1 MDEEKRAD
9 VAAVGMLVAIVAAVA
24 WAVSYAFDAQRA
36 GATSALVAL
45 GVTYGALAACALVY
59 AWKTSQLKRWM
70 VPASGDLTRGFV
82 ASLLLFALAFGFVK
96 LITMHHGPTPQ
107 EGPQRAAW
115 MARLY
120 LQLGDTKPLREH
132 QAWVGAGI
140 AVAAM
145 MEEIVWRGW
154 AKSLLERL
162 VGRRFG
168 WIAAACAYALAHV
181 PTLWALSDGEI
192 GKNPLVL
199 IAALGAGLVW
209 SALARVFGDR
219 LTPSIV
225 SHGLFDWAVLMMFRL
240 WGPSV

>member
-1 MDEEKRAD
+1 MVAVRVVEQEKRTD
-9 VAAVGMLVAIVAAVA
+9 IAAVGMLVAIVASVA
-24 WAVSYAFDAQRA
+24 WAVSYAFEMQRA

-45 GVTYGALAACALVY
+45 GVTYTALTALALFY

-82 ASLLLFALAFGFVK
+82 ASLVLFALAFGFVK
-96 LITMHHGPTPQ
+96 LVTMHQSP
-107 EGPQRAAW
+107 RAAW
-115 MARLY
+115 VARLY

-132 QAWVGAGI
+132 QPWVGAGI
-140 AVAAM
+140 AVAAT

-154 AKSLLERL
+154 VKSLLERL
-162 VGRRFG
+162 VGRRWG
-168 WIAAACAYALAHV
+168 WIAAACMYALAHV

>member
-1 MDEEKRAD
+1 MPAVDEDKRSD
-9 VAAVGMLVAIVAAVA
+9 VAAVGMLVVIVSAVA
-24 WAVSYAFDAQRA
+24 WAVSYAFDMERA
-36 GATSALVAL
+36 GASSAIVAI
-45 GVTYGALAACALVY
+45 GVTYAVLTAVGLVY
-59 AWKTSQLKRWM
+59 AWKTSQFKRWLL
-70 VPASGDLTRGFV
+70 PASGDLTRGFA

-96 LITMHHGPTPQ
+96 LITMHGSP
-107 EGPQRAAW
+107 RAAW

-120 LQLGDTKPLREH
+120 LQLGDTKPLRDH
-132 QAWVGAGI
+132 QAWVGVAI
-140 AVAAM
+140 AVIAM

-168 WIAAACAYALAHV
+168 WIAAACMYALAHV
-181 PTLWALSDGEI
+181 PTLWALSDSTL
-192 GKNPLVL
+192 GKNPIVL
-199 IAALGAGLVW
+199 IASLGAGLLW

>member
-1 MDEEKRAD
+1 VDEEKRAD
-9 VAAVGMLVAIVAAVA
+9 IAAVGMLVLIIAAVA
-24 WAVSYAFDAQRA
+24 WALSYAFDMQRA
-36 GATSALVAL
+36 GAPASVVAL
-45 GVTYGALAACALVY
+45 GVTYTVLTLGGVAY
-59 AWKTSQLKRWM
+59 AWKQGLLKRWFI
-70 VPASGDLTRGFV
+70 PASGDLTRGFV
-82 ASLLLFALAFGFVK
+82 GALLLFVLAFGFVR
-96 LITMHHGPTPQ
+96 LITMHGSP
-107 EGPQRAAW
+107 RAAW

-120 LQLGDTKPLREH
+120 LQLGDTKPLRDH
-132 QAWVGAGI
+132 QAWIGAGI
-140 AVAAM
+140 ALAAT

-162 VGRRFG
+162 LGRRFG

-181 PTLWALSDGEI
+181 PTLWALSDSTI
-192 GKNPLVL
+192 GNNPIVL

>member
-1 MDEEKRAD
+1 MLAVRFVDEEKRTD

-24 WAVSYAFDAQRA
+24 WAVSYAFDMQRA
-36 GATSALVAL
+36 GATSAMVAI
-45 GVTYGALAACALVY
+45 GVTYAALTACGLVY
-59 AWKTSQLKRWM
+59 AWKTSQLKRWL
-70 VPASGDLTRGFV
+70 VPASGDLSAGFV
-82 ASLLLFALAFGFVK
+82 AALVLFVLAFGFVK
-96 LITMHHGPTPQ
+96 LITMHESP
-107 EGPQRAAW
+107 RAAW
-115 MARLY
+115 MARIY

-140 AVAAM
+140 ALAAT

-154 AKSLLERL
+154 VKSLLERL

-168 WIAAACAYALAHV
+168 WIAAACMYALAHV
-181 PTLWALSDGEI
+181 PTLWALSDSTI

-199 IAALGAGLVW
+199 IAALGAGLAW

-225 SHGLFDWAVLMMFRL
+225 SHGLFDWAVLIMFRL

>member
-1 MDEEKRAD
+1 MVAVRFVDEEKRAD
-9 VAAVGMLVAIVAAVA
+9 IAAVGMLVAIVSVVA
-24 WAVSYAFDAQRA
+24 WAVSYAFDMQRA
-36 GATSALVAL
+36 GAPGAMVAL
-45 GVTYGALAACALVY
+45 GVTYGALGACGLVY

-96 LITMHHGPTPQ
+96 LITMHESP
-107 EGPQRAAW
+107 RAAW

-140 AVAAM
+140 AVAAT

-154 AKSLLERL
+154 VKSLLERL
-162 VGRRFG
+162 LGRRFG
-168 WIAAACAYALAHV
+168 WIAAACMYALAHV
-181 PTLWALSDGEI
+181 PTLWALSDSTL
-192 GKNPLVL
+192 GKNPIVL

-219 LTPSIV
+219 LTPSII

>member
-1 MDEEKRAD
+1 VVAVRFVDEEKRLD
-9 VAAVGMLVAIVAAVA
+9 VAAVGMLVGIVSAVA
-24 WAVSYAFDAQRA
+24 WAVSYAFDMTRA
-36 GATSALVAL
+36 GATSAIVAL
-45 GVTYGALAACALVY
+45 GVTYVALAACGLVY

-70 VPASGDLTRGFV
+70 IPASGDLTRGFV
-82 ASLLLFALAFGFVK
+82 ASILLFALAFGFVK
-96 LITMHHGPTPQ
+96 LITMHESP
-107 EGPQRAAW
+107 RAAW
-115 MARLY
+115 VARLY

-140 AVAAM
+140 ALAATL
-145 MEEIVWRGW
+145 EEIVWRGW
-154 AKSLLERL
+154 AKSLAERL
-162 VGRRFG
+162 LGRRYG
-168 WIAAACAYALAHV
+168 WMACACLYALAHV
-181 PTLWALSDGEI
+181 PTLWALSDGTI

>member
-1 MDEEKRAD
+1 
-9 VAAVGMLVAIVAAVA
+9 MLVAIVSSVA
-24 WAVSYAFDAQRA
+24 WAVSYAFDMQRA
-36 GATSALVAL
+36 GAPSAIVAI
-45 GVTYGALAACALVY
+45 GVTYTALTACGLVY
-59 AWKTSQLKRWM
+59 AWKTQKLKRWM
-70 VPASGDLTRGFV
+70 LPASGDLTRGFV

-96 LITMHHGPTPQ
+96 LITMHESP
-107 EGPQRAAW
+107 RAAW

-140 AVAAM
+140 AVAAT

-154 AKSLLERL
+154 VKSLLERL
-162 VGRRFG
+162 LGRRFG
-168 WIAAACAYALAHV
+168 WIAAACMYALAHV
-181 PTLWALSDGEI
+181 PTLWALSDSTL
-192 GKNPLVL
+192 GKNPIVL
-199 IAALGAGLVW
+199 IAALGTGLVW